1 MIRLQGQVEFVFEG
15 TSNEQVVL
23 EDRSLVMYCI

>member
-1 MIRLQGQVEFVFEG
+1 MIRLHGQAVFVFEG

-23 EDRSLVMYCI
+23 GDRSLVIYCI